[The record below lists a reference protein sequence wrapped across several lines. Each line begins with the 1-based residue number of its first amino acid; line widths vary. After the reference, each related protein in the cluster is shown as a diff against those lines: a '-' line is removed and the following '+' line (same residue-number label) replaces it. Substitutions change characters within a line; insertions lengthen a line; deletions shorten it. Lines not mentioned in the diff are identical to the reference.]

1 MHISIPLNELANQK
15 WEELNVL
22 DKEEGP
28 NLGNFALYSIILLD
42 FYAHFV
48 IAKIILFEVAYCLY
62 CAFLKMKFLIEKWIK
77 VPGIFRELLEFEFQ
91 KKLATQ

>member
-1 MHISIPLNELANQK
+1 MSLQIKSDRNCFK
-15 WEELNVL
+15 SNVL

-48 IAKIILFEVAYCLY
+48 IAKIILFEVGTVSHTAYIVP
-62 CAFLKMKFLIEKWIK
+62 FSKWN
-77 VPGIFRELLEFEFQ
+77 FS
-91 KKLATQ
+91 